1 MRASERT
8 ARSHERPRSTPL
20 SEDRFDPPHATSPGH
35 DAVGVAQEEAD
46 PREPSARP
54 ATSDRPA
61 AQNSVAAAPRLITN
75 APNARRSATPTPQM
89 AVLDVSGLDSS
100 QPDGARPRA
109 GRAGKIVVGPGRARA
124 APLAL
129 AARDAPRR
137 RGASAGPAGTRRFGE
152 SLHDSIERAA
162 KNYLGTGV
170 SHGHGATGGP
180 PPPTSLIERHR
191 RRKNPGYLIFEISEN
206 WA

>member
-35 DAVGVAQEEAD
+35 DAVGVAQKEAD

-100 QPDGARPRA
+100 RPDGARPRA
-109 GRAGKIVVGPGRARA
+109 GRAGKMVVGPGRARA

-129 AARDAPRR
+129 AARDAPKASWRE
-137 RGASAGPAGTRRFGE
+137 RGACGHAAVWKIFARFYRGCCKKL
-152 SLHDSIERAA
+152 S
-162 KNYLGTGV
+162 
-170 SHGHGATGGP
+170 
-180 PPPTSLIERHR
+180 RHR
-191 RRKNPGYLIFEISEN
+191 CTARPRREQCFLLPNKT
-206 WA
+206 